1 MLNYPIQCLTR
12 TLLARVHPTRRAI
25 VAAIAIGALSAPWPG
40 GAQAAD
46 VFAGQA
52 VYEAH
57 CVQCHG
63 AGGRPVLP
71 NVPDF
76 YQGERLSAP
85 DGALVRRIKEG
96 SNLMP
101 SFDRIIK
108 DRDILNALAYIRT
121 LQR

>member
-1 MLNYPIQCLTR
+1 MLNYSVQCLTR
-12 TLLARVHPTRRAI
+12 ILLAKVLSAHRVI
-25 VAAIAIGALSAPWPG
+25 VAVCAVGVLSAQGYG
-40 GAQAAD
+40 GAWAAD
-46 VFAGQA
+46 VFVGQA

-57 CVQCHG
+57 CIRCHG

-76 YQGERLSAP
+76 YQGERLSMP
-85 DGALVRRIKEG
+85 DGTLVQRIKEG
-96 SNLMP
+96 RNLMP
-101 SFDRIIK
+101 SFDKVIK